1 MRNGQG
7 CLLQRQSA
15 ALHVWYCKPLVVP
28 VREDGATSI
37 SEGTVR
43 VLVYQLEKAENPWL
57 RFDQNA
63 LVFFRAK
70 MKMKCQQGFSPS

>member
-28 VREDGATSI
+28 AREDGATSI

-43 VLVYQLEKAENPWL
+43 VLLYQLEKAENPCQP
-57 RFDQNA
+57 FD
-63 LVFFRAK
+63 
-70 MKMKCQQGFSPS
+70 